1 MGMHITSVFNL
12 NTGATAVAKER
23 NKNYLHCQ
31 SIECYLPPEHTRMYL
46 ECRILV
52 IIKEMKWCDHI
63 RNLPDIL
70 QAWHGQTPRSP
81 EAKTLV
87 IAGPDTKI
95 EMFWLI
101 TIVDLDLVLKTL
113 FVSAMHGTNCHGRV
127 H

>member
-70 QAWHGQTPRSP
+70 QAWQGKR
-81 EAKTLV
+81 
-87 IAGPDTKI
+87 
-95 EMFWLI
+95 
-101 TIVDLDLVLKTL
+101 LDHLRPKPW
-113 FVSAMHGTNCHGRV
+113 
-127 H
+127 